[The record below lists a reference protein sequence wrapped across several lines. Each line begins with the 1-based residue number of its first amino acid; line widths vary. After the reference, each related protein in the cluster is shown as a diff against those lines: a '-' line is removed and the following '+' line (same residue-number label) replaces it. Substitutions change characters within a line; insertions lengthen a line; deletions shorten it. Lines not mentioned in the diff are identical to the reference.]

1 MRNLTKLTM
10 FIALT
15 ALGMASPVLLA
26 NAQAAVI
33 FSDDFEADTFGLNT
47 GLINWTVTD
56 GTIDVVG
63 PSAFGIN
70 CGGSTKCVDLD
81 GSSGSAG
88 RIETELLSLSLVGS
102 HSLSF
107 DLSGNQRGGS
117 SDTVQVFIGAM
128 LLDTITLAPG
138 APFSTHTL
146 LFIPSATNARII
158 FDHAGGDNVGLILD
172 NVLLQRL
179 DPNPTGVPEPMTLG
193 LLGAGLFGIGALR
206 RRRG

>member
-88 RIETELLSLSLVGS
+88 GSRPNFLVSVLWEATLCHLICRETSAV
-102 HSLSF
+102 
-107 DLSGNQRGGS
+107 
-117 SDTVQVFIGAM
+117 
-128 LLDTITLAPG
+128 APVTRCK
-138 APFSTHTL
+138 FS
-146 LFIPSATNARII
+146 
-158 FDHAGGDNVGLILD
+158 
-172 NVLLQRL
+172 
-179 DPNPTGVPEPMTLG
+179 
-193 LLGAGLFGIGALR
+193 
-206 RRRG
+206 